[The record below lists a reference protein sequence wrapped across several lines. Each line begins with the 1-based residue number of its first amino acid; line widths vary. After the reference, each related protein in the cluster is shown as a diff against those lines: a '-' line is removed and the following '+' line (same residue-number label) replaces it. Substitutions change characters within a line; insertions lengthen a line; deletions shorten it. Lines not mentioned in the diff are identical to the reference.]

1 MQIYLQQSLI
11 RFCKYDEKKNTSK
24 ILEKEICK
32 KGSEK
37 ALPFFTDIPIS
48 VIAYYNKEEK

>member
-1 MQIYLQQSLI
+1 MT
-11 RFCKYDEKKNTSK
+11 KNTSK

-37 ALPFFTDIPIS
+37 ALPFFTDIKIS
-48 VIAYYNKEEK
+48 VIAYYNKEEKIK